1 MPCTGDII
9 ARPDGHC
16 TAALKI
22 RPGRH
27 NQQVLGRIEH
37 AAFAGGG
44 KGNGLQN
51 VALHVLQPKVIGLA
65 EIKIH
70 LPFTIGLVQS
80 QHLRGLF
87 LALGRNHP
95 ARVEPVAIGGVEAL
109 GVGGEMHDLR
119 AAGPFSLR
127 IKIAR
132 IIALPPFGRGGSGK
146 GGEA

>member
-1 MPCTGDII
+1 M
-9 ARPDGHC
+9 
-16 TAALKI
+16 
-22 RPGRH
+22 
-27 NQQVLGRIEH
+27 LGRIEH

-70 LPFTIGLVQS
+70 LPFAIGLVHS
-80 QHLRGLF
+80 QHLRRLF
-87 LALGRNHP
+87 LALGRDHP
-95 ARVEPVAIGGVEAL
+95 AGVEPVAVGGVQTS
-109 GVGGEMHDLR
+109 GVRGEMHDLR

-132 IIALPPFGRGGSGK
+132 IKALPPLSRCGGRK